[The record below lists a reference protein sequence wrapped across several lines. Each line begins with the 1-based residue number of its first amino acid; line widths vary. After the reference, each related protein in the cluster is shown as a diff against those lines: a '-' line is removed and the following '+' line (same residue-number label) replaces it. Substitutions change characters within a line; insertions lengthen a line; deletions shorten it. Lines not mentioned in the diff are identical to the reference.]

1 VNLKITFKSGEQGV
15 NRREFELEAYHM
27 DPAPDT
33 IAPLLIHLT
42 DMLVNLHPGD
52 IMEIIPAHVP
62 ELAQAQ
68 VRKQREE
75 AEQQ

>member
-1 VNLKITFKSGEQGV
+1 MILKITFKSGEQGV

-52 IMEIIPAHVP
+52 LMEIIPAHVP
-62 ELAQAQ
+62 ELAQAE
-68 VRKQREE
+68 VRKQ
-75 AEQQ
+75 